1 MDSTADHGIRRLFI
15 GLPVLWS
22 GLISPVLVFSLR
34 SGNFITIPLSLPFA
48 DTSRNPAI
56 LSMLTPNLN
65 MRFLM
70 ADFEKMWTS
79 EGLETARKSTAGG

>member
-1 MDSTADHGIRRLFI
+1 
-15 GLPVLWS
+15 
-22 GLISPVLVFSLR
+22 
-34 SGNFITIPLSLPFA
+34 LSLPFA

-65 MRFLM
+65 TRFLM